1 MIRCSLTRFSFLAFH
16 SRVTI
21 LHVRSEN
28 NYAFID
34 AQNLHVAVRH
44 LGWAIDFPVF
54 RKFLLSEYSVQR
66 AYLFIGFREEYTD
79 LYSDLQAAGF
89 ILVLKPT
96 IKARDGTVKGNCDA
110 DLVLQ
115 AMIDLP
121 DYDKAVIITGDG
133 DFASLVRYL
142 KEQRKLSVLLAPDK
156 NRYSGLLETA
166 AGEQIAFLS
175 DERTRLAMKK
185 EDEKKTPA
193 FTIKAIAPKA
203 KEHPDA
209 PAPAP
214 APAKKSAKPRRRG
227 RRGGRGR
234 GRSAARK
241 S

>member
-1 MIRCSLTRFSFLAFH
+1 MIKQDS
-16 SRVTI
+16 
-21 LHVRSEN
+21 

-34 AQNLHVAVRH
+34 SQNLHLAVRH
-44 LGWAIDFPVF
+44 LGWTIDFPKF
-54 RKFLLSEYSVQR
+54 RAYLRDVYHVGR
-66 AYLFIGFREEYTD
+66 AYLFIGFREEYTE
-79 LYSDLQAAGF
+79 LYADLQGAGF

-142 KEQRKLSVLLAPDK
+142 REHKKLEVLIAPDK

-166 AGEQIAFLS
+166 AGTDIAFLS
-175 DERTRLAMKK
+175 DERARLAMKK
-185 EDEKKTPA
+185 VPGDTIVVSIEEIIPESADHLDTPVS
-193 FTIKAIAPKA
+193 APVMAA
-203 KEHPDA
+203 KSS
-209 PAPAP
+209 
-214 APAKKSAKPRRRG
+214 KSRRRG
-227 RRGGRGR
+227 HREGRGR
-234 GRSAARK
+234 GRGRARGAKAK

>member
-1 MIRCSLTRFSFLAFH
+1 MK
-16 SRVTI
+16 
-21 LHVRSEN
+21 SEH

-34 AQNLHVAVRH
+34 AQNLHLAVRH

-54 RKFLLSEYSVQR
+54 RKFLQTDYSVQR
-66 AYLFIGFREEYTD
+66 AYLFIGFREEYTE
-79 LYSDLQAAGF
+79 LYSDLQEAGF

-142 KEQRKLSVLLAPDK
+142 REQRKLAALLAPDK

-166 AGEQIAFLS
+166 AGDQIAFLS
-175 DERTRLAMKK
+175 DERARLAMKK
-185 EDEKKTPA
+185 EDEKKSV
-193 FTIKAIAPKA
+193 FTIKEIASQKEEHADEPSAPVDTKKA
-203 KEHPDA
+203 
-209 PAPAP
+209 
-214 APAKKSAKPRRRG
+214 AKPQRRG
-227 RRGGRGR
+227 RRGGRR
-234 GRSAARK
+234 RRK
-241 S
+241 K

>member
-1 MIRCSLTRFSFLAFH
+1 MECQKEKNNFAYIDGANLYEALKELKWSLDYRRFK
-16 SRVTI
+16 V
-21 LHVRSEN
+21 
-28 NYAFID
+28 
-34 AQNLHVAVRH
+34 
-44 LGWAIDFPVF
+44 W
-54 RKFLLSEYSVQR
+54 LSEKYCVSR
-66 AYLFIGFREEYTD
+66 AYIFIGLIPKYKNLYT
-79 LYSDLQAAGF
+79 YLQEAGF
-89 ILVLKPT
+89 TLIFKETTYDGDGKP
-96 IKARDGTVKGNCDA
+96 KGNCDA

>member
-1 MIRCSLTRFSFLAFH
+1 MRAEH
-16 SRVTI
+16 
-21 LHVRSEN
+21 

-54 RKFLLSEYSVQR
+54 RKYLQNEYHVDR
-66 AYLFIGFREEYTD
+66 AYLFIGFREEYTE
-79 LYSDLQAAGF
+79 LYADLQAAGF

-142 KEQRKLSVLLAPDK
+142 KEQRKLSALLAPDK
-156 NRYSGLLETA
+156 NRYSGLLDTA

-175 DERTRLAMKK
+175 DERARLAMKK
-185 EDEKKTPA
+185 TAGDTSSP
-193 FTIKAIAPKA
+193 TIEEITS
-203 KEHPDA
+203 ESTDHLDA
-209 PAPAP
+209 PPVKPTASTKA
-214 APAKKSAKPRRRG
+214 SKPRRRG
-227 RRGGRGR
+227 HRGGRGR
-234 GRSAARK
+234 RRQTSKPKARS
-241 S
+241 

>member
-1 MIRCSLTRFSFLAFH
+1 MRAEH
-16 SRVTI
+16 
-21 LHVRSEN
+21 

-44 LGWAIDFPVF
+44 LGWTIDFPVF
-54 RKFLLSEYSVQR
+54 RKFLQTEYHVER
-66 AYLFIGFREEYTD
+66 AYLFIGFREEYTE
-79 LYSDLQAAGF
+79 LYSDLQSAGF

-142 KEQRKLSVLLAPDK
+142 KEQGKLAVLLAPDK
-156 NRYSGLLETA
+156 HRYSGLLETA

-185 EDEKKTPA
+185 EDEKKSA
-193 FTIKAIAPKA
+193 FTIKEIAPKT
-203 KEHPDA
+203 KEHLDA
-209 PAPAP
+209 PAPVLP
-214 APAKKSAKPRRRG
+214 EAKKSAKPRRRG

-234 GRSAARK
+234 GRSGPK
-241 S
+241 KG